1 MSIIDS
7 PGANDDFNF
16 YDVKTLGLF
25 QSVDRVFLL
34 YRTSLKDVKDIMRIL
49 KVIKPDDT
57 YLVRTQC
64 DLFGD
69 NDSKTLED
77 ELDVDRDYIR

>member
-1 MSIIDS
+1 
-7 PGANDDFNF
+7 
-16 YDVKTLGLF
+16 
-25 QSVDRVFLL
+25 
-34 YRTSLKDVKDIMRIL
+34 MRIL